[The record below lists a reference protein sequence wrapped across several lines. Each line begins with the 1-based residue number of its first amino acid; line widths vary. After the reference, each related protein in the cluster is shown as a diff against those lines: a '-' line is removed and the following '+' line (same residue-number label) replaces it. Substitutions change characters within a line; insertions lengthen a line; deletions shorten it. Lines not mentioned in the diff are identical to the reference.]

1 MSHDTLMGLPKKVEI
16 TEVGPRDG
24 FQNIKE
30 WIPTEIKL
38 EIIEQLIGCGFKKME
53 VAAFVHPKAV
63 PQMADAK
70 KILTTL
76 KAKYSDVVFMALTPN
91 LRGVT
96 DAIEAGADQVG
107 YIISASDRH
116 NFENTKQ
123 TIDQSLEGLGEVCKI
138 KGDTK
143 VQLSIPTVF
152 NCPWGGKV
160 PAENVIKI
168 IEYGLAAGV
177 NDIGIADTVG
187 SAHPLQVKELLDILK
202 VKFPNLN
209 LVLHLHD
216 TRGMAMA
223 SIFAALQAGTFRF
236 ETSIGGLGGCPFAP
250 GAAGNVATEDLVNML
265 EGMGIQTGIDLE
277 KLMKAAYRAQELLP
291 VPISSRMASALA
303 CEMHP

>member
-1 MSHDTLMGLPKKVEI
+1 MNLPKTVEI

-30 WIPTEIKL
+30 WIPTETKL
-38 EIIEQLIGCGFKKME
+38 EIIEDLISCGFKRME
-53 VAAFVHPKAV
+53 VTAFVHPKAV

-70 KILTTL
+70 KIITTL
-76 KAKYSDVVFMALTPN
+76 KGKHKDVVIMALTPN

-96 DAIEAGADQVG
+96 NAIEAGVDQVG

-168 IEYGLAAGV
+168 IKYGLSVGV

-187 SAHPLQVKELLDILK
+187 SAHPLQVKELLDVLK
-202 VKFPNLN
+202 AEFPELN

-223 SIFAALQAGTFRF
+223 SILAALQAGTTRF

-265 EGMGIQTGIDLE
+265 EGMGIHTGIDFD
-277 KLMKAAYRAQELLP
+277 KVMKAAFRAQELLP
-291 VPISSRMASALA
+291 VSISSRMASAIA
-303 CEMHP
+303 CELHL

>member
-1 MSHDTLMGLPKKVEI
+1 MNLPKTVEI

-30 WIPTEIKL
+30 WIPTETKL
-38 EIIEQLIGCGFKKME
+38 EIIENLIDCGFKKME
-53 VAAFVHPKAV
+53 VTAFVHPKAV

-70 KILTTL
+70 EIVTAFKG
-76 KAKYSDVVFMALTPN
+76 KYKDLVVMALTPN

-96 DAIEAGADQVG
+96 NAIEAGADQVG

-143 VQLSIPTVF
+143 IQLSIPTVF

-168 IEYGLAAGV
+168 IEYGLSVGV

-202 VKFPNLN
+202 VRFPDLS

-216 TRGMAMA
+216 THGMGMANVL
-223 SIFAALQAGTFRF
+223 AALQAGTTRF
-236 ETSIGGLGGCPFAP
+236 ETAIGGLGGCPFAP
-250 GAAGNVATEDLVNML
+250 GAAGNMATEDLVNML
-265 EGMGIQTGIDLE
+265 EKMGINTGIDFD
-277 KLMKAAYRAQELLP
+277 KLIKAAYRAQELLP
-291 VPISSRMASALA
+291 VPITSRMASAIA
-303 CEMHP
+303 CQVHL